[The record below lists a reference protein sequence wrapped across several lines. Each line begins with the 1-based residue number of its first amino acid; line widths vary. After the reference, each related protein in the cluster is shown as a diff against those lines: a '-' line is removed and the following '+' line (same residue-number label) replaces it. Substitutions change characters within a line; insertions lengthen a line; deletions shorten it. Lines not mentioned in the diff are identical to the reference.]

1 MVKLVVFPKAETL
14 FLEPIFISELELITL
29 NYFPENYLT
38 NFDTT
43 LFITNRN
50 VDLLALIKW
59 INGNL
64 NNIVW
69 LRYSLGFGFRLL
81 FSNDEDAMYF
91 KLTWTNFINGN

>member
-1 MVKLVVFPKAETL
+1 MDKLVVFPVTEML
-14 FLEPIFISELELITL
+14 FLEPIFISELELITI
-29 NYFPENYLT
+29 NYFPKNYS

-50 VDLLALIKW
+50 VDLLTLIKW
-59 INGNL
+59 INENL
-64 NNIVW
+64 NSIVW

-91 KLTWTNFINGN
+91 KLTWTNFINERP